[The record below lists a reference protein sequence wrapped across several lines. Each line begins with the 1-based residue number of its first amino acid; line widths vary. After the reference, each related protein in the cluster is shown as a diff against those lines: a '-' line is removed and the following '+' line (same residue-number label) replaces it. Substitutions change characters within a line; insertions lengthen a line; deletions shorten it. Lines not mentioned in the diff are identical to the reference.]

1 MKKRRPAPSRAT
13 RTIRELTRRLH
24 EAEDTINAIR
34 DGHVEALVVRA
45 AGGEEVFTLRSA
57 DQPYRLIVEQ
67 MREGA
72 LTLGAD
78 GVILYCNNRFAELV
92 ALPPE
97 RVVGRLFSDFIAA
110 DEAQKLR
117 TLVAADGFR
126 DEIGL
131 RNAFGVINQAQ
142 LSSTALM
149 IDEIRTVAVVVTDL
163 THERIERGL
172 RESSRLKDEFLATL
186 SHELRTPLNVIL
198 GWTRMLLADHL
209 PEASR
214 RHALELI
221 DHNAHVQAQLV
232 NDLVDMS
239 RMSTGKLRLEI
250 EPMPIVP
257 ALEAALESI
266 RPAALVKGLSIE
278 TAFDVADVNILADDT
293 RLQQVL
299 WNLLSNAV
307 KFTPSGGRI
316 AVSASRDGDRV
327 RVRVADSGIGIDR
340 AFLPHV
346 FDRFRQA
353 DSGTTR
359 GYGGLGLGLAIV
371 HDLVRLHGGDVEV
384 ESGGLGQGTAFT
396 VTLRVSTVAPNPM
409 ERRSPARATSSLAGH
424 SIMLVEDHDD
434 SRELF
439 AQALKN
445 AGAAVIGFTATDE
458 AFEALERVRPSIVVA
473 DIGLPGED
481 GYSFIRRVRAH
492 STAAIRTV
500 PAVAV
505 TAYATVPDRQ
515 EALAVGFQQHLSK
528 PIDPAQL
535 IETIHDVL
543 RRARERTDGG
553 EATAAASVRAA
564 RPRAAD
570 TDRRSTA
577 STPSDTSPSRQ

>member
-1 MKKRRPAPSRAT
+1 V
-13 RTIRELTRRLH
+13 RELERRLR
-24 EAEDTINAIR
+24 EAEDTIQAIC
-34 DGHVEALVVRA
+34 DGHVEALVVRTPY
-45 AGGEEVFTLRSA
+45 GEEIFTLRSA
-57 DQPYRLIVEQ
+57 DQPYRHMVEQ

-72 LTLGAD
+72 LTLAAD
-78 GVILYCNNRFAELV
+78 GMILYCNKRFAELV
-92 ALPPE
+92 AEPPE
-97 RVVGRLFSDFIAA
+97 QVAGRDVREFVSPDDLPRLMTMLVSDS
-110 DEAQKLR
+110 
-117 TLVAADGFR
+117 FR
-126 DEIGL
+126 DEVQLRSAIGAL
-131 RNAFGVINQAQ
+131 NPAQ
-142 LSSTALM
+142 ISSIALT
-149 IDEIRTVAVVVTDL
+149 IDEVRTVAVVVTDL
-163 THERIERGL
+163 THERVERGL

-209 PEASR
+209 PETSR

-239 RMSTGKLRLEI
+239 RMSTGKLRLDL

-266 RPAALVKGLSIE
+266 RPAALVKGLTIG
-278 TAFDVADVNILADDT
+278 TAFDLSDDTNVLADET

-307 KFTPSGGRI
+307 KFTPSGGQVR
-316 AVSASRDGDRV
+316 VGASSDGDRIRI
-327 RVRVADSGIGIDR
+327 RVSDTGIGIDR

-371 HDLVRLHGGDVEV
+371 HDLVRLHGGEVDVRSE
-384 ESGGLGQGTAFT
+384 GLGKGATFT
-396 VTLRVSTVAPNPM
+396 VVLRASAVAPNPI
-409 ERRSPARATSSLAGH
+409 ERRSQSRKTSSLAGF
-424 SIMLVEDHDD
+424 SVVLVEDHND

-445 AGAAVIGFTATDE
+445 AGAAVVSFTGSDD
-458 AFEALERVRPSIVVA
+458 AFRALDSVRPSILVA

-481 GYSFIRRVRAH
+481 GYTLIRRVRAH
-492 STAAIRTV
+492 SAPAVRNV
-500 PAVAV
+500 PAIAV
-505 TAYATVPDRQ
+505 TAYTTVPDRD
-515 EALAVGFQQHLSK
+515 EALALGYQRHLSK
-528 PIDPAQL
+528 PIDPQQL

-543 RRARERTDGG
+543 RRANRHQLT
-553 EATAAASVRAA
+553 T
-564 RPRAAD
+564 
-570 TDRRSTA
+570 
-577 STPSDTSPSRQ
+577 

>member
-1 MKKRRPAPSRAT
+1 MANRKSRKPPSR
-13 RTIRELTRRLH
+13 RVRELERRLK
-24 EAEDTINAIR
+24 EAEDTIHAIR
-34 DGHVEALVVRA
+34 NGHVEALVVRTQH
-45 AGGEEVFTLRSA
+45 GEEIFTLRSA
-57 DQPYRLIVEQ
+57 DQPYRHMVEQ

-72 LTLGAD
+72 LTLAAD
-78 GVILYCNNRFAELV
+78 GMILYCNKRFAELV
-92 ALPPE
+92 AEPPE
-97 RVVGRLFSDFIAA
+97 QVAGRDVREFVSPDDLPR
-110 DEAQKLR
+110 LR
-117 TLVAADGFR
+117 TMLVSDSFR
-126 DEIGL
+126 DEVQLRSSIGAL
-131 RNAFGVINQAQ
+131 NPAQ
-142 LSSTALM
+142 ISSIALS
-149 IDEIRTVAVVVTDL
+149 IDDVRTVAVVVTDL
-163 THERIERGL
+163 THERVERGL

-209 PEASR
+209 PESSR

-239 RMSTGKLRLEI
+239 RMSTAKLRLEL

-266 RPAALVKGLSIE
+266 RPAALVKGLAIE
-278 TAFDVADVNILADDT
+278 TAFELPDDTNVLADET

-307 KFTPSGGRI
+307 KFTPTGGHVR
-316 AVSASRDGDRV
+316 VGASSDGDRIRI
-327 RVRVADSGIGIDR
+327 RVSDTGIGIDR

-371 HDLVRLHGGDVEV
+371 HDLVRLHGGEVDVR
-384 ESGGLGQGTAFT
+384 SDGLGKGATFT
-396 VTLRVSTVAPNPM
+396 VVLRASAVAPNPI
-409 ERRSPARATSSLAGH
+409 ERRSASRQTSSLAGF
-424 SIMLVEDHDD
+424 SVVLVEDHND

-445 AGAAVIGFTATDE
+445 AGAAVISFVASEE
-458 AFEALERVRPSIVVA
+458 AYRSLDSVRPSILVA

-481 GYSFIRRVRAH
+481 GYSLIRRVRAH
-492 STAAIRTV
+492 STPAVRSV
-500 PAVAV
+500 PAIAV
-505 TAYATVPDRQ
+505 TAYATVPDRN
-515 EALAVGFQQHLSK
+515 EALALGYQHHLSK
-528 PIDPAQL
+528 PIDPHQL

-543 RRARERTDGG
+543 RRTNRHELTR
-553 EATAAASVRAA
+553 V
-564 RPRAAD
+564 
-570 TDRRSTA
+570 
-577 STPSDTSPSRQ
+577 